1 MSMHVPVENH
11 TCLTVDLA
19 RRVYTYVDLCTSTV
33 ESTGKPMG
41 KQKTAAA
48 GGAREYGQSESDRRP
63 SPPVLFDFGSFL
75 FSINR
80 GHEQQQW

>member
-63 SPPVLFDFGSFL
+63 SPPTPVRAFRFRLIFIFHQP
-75 FSINR
+75 R
-80 GHEQQQW
+80 P